1 MRSIFSQLCLTHC
14 TSTDCSLPGSSVHR
28 MFQVRGLQWVA
39 ISFSRGSSR
48 PGDLFRVSHIAGRC
62 FTLRATREAQI
73 WPWSTEWSR
82 SKANRVLPREWTGH
96 NKHPLPTTQE
106 KILHMDIT
114 RWSTPKLDWLYY
126 LQPKMEKFYTICKN
140 KTRTWLWLR
149 SWTPYC
155 QIQT

>member
-1 MRSIFSQLCLTHC
+1 MKSPVRWLWSQKWQAACFMRSIFSQLCLTHC

-62 FTLRATREAQI
+62 FTLRTTREAQI

-82 SKANRVLPREWTGH
+82 SKANRVVPAEHTGH

-106 KILHMDIT
+106 KTLHMDIT
-114 RWSTPKLDWLYY
+114 RWSAANQIDYIFCSQRW
-126 LQPKMEKFYTICKN
+126 
-140 KTRTWLWLR
+140 R
-149 SWTPYC
+149 SS
-155 QIQT
+155 I